1 MLELE
6 DKTRKAGFNLVIGV
20 DEAGRGPLAGP
31 VVAAAVALRR
41 SDFSVPIRDSK
52 KLTHAQRE
60 EAFHEIYKRSYVGI
74 GIISENVI
82 DQSNILQATFFAMHN
97 AIVNLIA
104 WLPPAKTNQKQF
116 TSSVR
121 LLIDGNCFRSDLPY
135 QFKTIVRGDERVLSI
150 MCASIVA
157 KVTRDRILN
166 IYHRVYPQYG
176 FSQHKGYATLEHK
189 QAIRRLGPSLIQ
201 RRTFQC
207 QL

>member
-1 MLELE
+1 MIELE
-6 DKTRKAGFNLVIGV
+6 DKTRKTGFSLIIGI

-52 KLTHAQRE
+52 KLTPPQRE
-60 EAFHEIYKRSYVGI
+60 EAFHEIYQRSYVGI

-97 AIVNLIA
+97 AVVNLIA
-104 WLPPAKTNQKQF
+104 WLSPVKTNKKDFAKT
-116 TSSVR
+116 VC
-121 LLIDGNCFRSDLPY
+121 LLIDGNCFRCDLPY
-135 QFKTIVRGDERVLSI
+135 HYKTIVRGDQNVLSI
-150 MCASIVA
+150 ACASIIA

-166 IYHRVYPQYG
+166 IYHRVYPDYG
-176 FSQHKGYATLEHK
+176 FSQHKGYPTLEHK
-189 QAIRRLGPSLIQ
+189 AAIRRLGPSLIQ

>member
-41 SDFSVPIRDSK
+41 ADFSVPIRDSK
-52 KLTHAQRE
+52 KLSRAQRE
-60 EAFHEIYKRSYVGI
+60 EAFHEIYQRSYVGV

-82 DQSNILQATFFAMHN
+82 DQNNILQATFFAMHN
-97 AIVNLIA
+97 AVVNLIA
-104 WLPPAKTNQKQF
+104 WLPPAKANQRQF
-116 TSSVR
+116 TKSVC
-121 LLIDGNCFRSDLPY
+121 LLIDGNCFRADLPY
-135 QFKTIVRGDERVLSI
+135 RFKTIIKGDERVVSI
-150 MCASIVA
+150 MCASVVA
-157 KVTRDRILN
+157 KVVRDRILN
-166 IYHRVYPQYG
+166 IYHRVYPGYG
-176 FSQHKGYATLEHK
+176 FNQHKGYATEEHK
-189 QAIRRLGPSLIQ
+189 EAIRRLGPSLIQ

>member
-1 MLELE
+1 MLDIE

-41 SDFSVPIRDSK
+41 SDFSVPVRDSK
-52 KLTHAQRE
+52 KLTPTQRE
-60 EAFHEIYKRSYVGI
+60 DAFHEIYKRSYVGI
-74 GIISENVI
+74 GIISESVI
-82 DQSNILQATFFAMHN
+82 DQNNILQATFFAMRN
-97 AIVNLIA
+97 AVVNLIA
-104 WLPPAKTNQKQF
+104 WLPPARVNQRQF
-116 TSSVR
+116 TKSVR

-135 QFKTIVRGDERVLSI
+135 SFKTIIKGDERVLSI

-157 KVTRDRILN
+157 KVVRDRILN
-166 IYHRVYPQYG
+166 IYHRVYPGYG
-176 FSQHKGYATLEHK
+176 FDRHKGYATEEHK
-189 QAIRRLGPSLIQ
+189 EAIRRLGPSLIQ